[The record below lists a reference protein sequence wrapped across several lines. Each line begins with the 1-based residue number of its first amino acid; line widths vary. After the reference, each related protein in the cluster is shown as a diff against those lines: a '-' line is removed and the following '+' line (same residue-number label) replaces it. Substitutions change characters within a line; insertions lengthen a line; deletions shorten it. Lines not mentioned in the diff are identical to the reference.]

1 MYCSTCGSAV
11 AHGLSYCKHCGSK
24 LGRAAGDRLDEPTGP
39 KPELFVRAMTTVF
52 IFGLG
57 AIIGLMAVMR
67 RLPDFD
73 FGRIMAVTLLSFL
86 MMLLI
91 EGVFAWL
98 LLRSMR
104 GAKEAGEAAPSNEP
118 TTNELDA
125 AQARALP
132 EPLPSVTE
140 NTTRTLDP
148 VYSERKSK

>member
-1 MYCSTCGSAV
+1 MFCSYCGAAV

-24 LGRAAGDRLDEPTGP
+24 SGGAKGDALDKASELR
-39 KPELFVRAMTTVF
+39 PETLVSAMMMVFV
-52 IFGLG
+52 FGLG

-67 RLPDFD
+67 TLPDFD

-86 MMLLI
+86 IMIGL
-91 EGVFAWL
+91 EAVFVWL
-98 LLRSMR
+98 LLRRR
-104 GAKEAGEAAPSNEP
+104 GGFKEADDSTPLKKQ
-118 TTNELDA
+118 TTKELDA

-140 NTTRTLDP
+140 HTTRTLDP

>member
-11 AHGLSYCKHCGSK
+11 AHGLSYCKHCGEK
-24 LGRAAGDRLDEPTGP
+24 LGGAKGDALDKASEV
-39 KPELFVRAMTTVF
+39 KPEMLVRAMVMVF

-57 AIIGLMAVMR
+57 AITVLMSVMR

-86 MMLLI
+86 IMIGL
-91 EGVFAWL
+91 EAVFVWL
-98 LLRSMR
+98 LLRRR
-104 GAKEAGEAAPSNEP
+104 GGVKAADNSTLSKEP
-118 TTNELDA
+118 TTKELDA

-140 NTTRTLDP
+140 HTTRTLDP